1 MKKDRETLILELL
14 AAENKLEVSVL
25 AEQVGVSQ
33 VTMRKD
39 LDELERRGIIIREHG
54 YALLRS
60 SDDIQSRIAYHYEEK
75 RRIAERAAE
84 LVENGDTIMIE
95 SGSCCA
101 LLADVLAERRKDLTI
116 ITNSAFIADYV
127 RGKCPFQIILL
138 GGVYQP
144 EAQVMV
150 GPMVRLCADEFFVS
164 HFFIGV
170 DGYSDRIG
178 FTNQDH
184 MRAAAVRDMAH
195 QAEKVVVL
203 TESEKFNRRGVV
215 PLNLPQTAPPQPR
228 LVVTD
233 QTIAEEALA
242 SLQAKGIETI
252 LAGVN

>member
-1 MKKDRETLILELL
+1 MKKDRETQILDLL
-14 AAENKLEVSVL
+14 TAENKLEVSVL
-25 AEQVGVSQ
+25 AERVGVSQ

-39 LDELERRGIIIREHG
+39 LDELERRGIIVREHG
-54 YALLRS
+54 YAVLRGV
-60 SDDIQSRIAYHYEEK
+60 DDIPSRIAYHYDEK
-75 RRIAERAAE
+75 RKIAELAAE

-116 ITNSAFIADYV
+116 LTNSAFIADYI
-127 RGKCPFQIILL
+127 RGKCAFQIILL
-138 GGVYQP
+138 GGIYQP

-150 GPMVRLCADEFFVS
+150 GPIVRSCVEQFYVS

-170 DGYSDRIG
+170 DGYSDRTG

-215 PLNLPQTAPPQPR
+215 PLNLPQADAPQPR
-228 LVVTD
+228 IVVTNKS
-233 QTIAEEALA
+233 ISEEALA
-242 SLQAKGIETI
+242 SLKAKGIDVR
-252 LAGVN
+252 LVDD